1 VAECRE
7 RGKSTEY
14 PDNEEGSSLPR
25 DGAPLIG
32 EFHEKANQHTA
43 HHIDR
48 QRAEGKLETLA
59 ELLHIAAEQIAKDR
73 SDEPACADEEQCAQ
87 NVTR

>member
-1 VAECRE
+1 MAECRE
-7 RGKSTEY
+7 RGKSAQY
-14 PDNEEGSSLPR
+14 PDDEEGSNLPR
-25 DGAPLIG
+25 DGASLIG
-32 EFHEKANQHTA
+32 EFGEKADQCTA
-43 HHIDR
+43 RHIDR
-48 QRAEGKLETLA
+48 QGAEGKLEALA